1 MREFDRI
8 DRITNLLNKAWK
20 KHPDLRFFQ
29 FLDLFRL
36 ECSTDPFYAED
47 DKVEEWLERFIE
59 FNEEIE
65 EINRLSKW
73 NKGLQELQ
81 NWEEED

>member
-8 DRITNLLNKAWK
+8 DRITNLFDKAWK
-20 KHPDLRFFQ
+20 KYPDLRFFQ
-29 FLDLFRL
+29 FLDMFQW
-36 ECSTDPFYAED
+36 ECSTDPFYVED
-47 DKVEEWLERFIE
+47 DKVEEWLERLIE

-73 NKGLQELQ
+73 NKELQ